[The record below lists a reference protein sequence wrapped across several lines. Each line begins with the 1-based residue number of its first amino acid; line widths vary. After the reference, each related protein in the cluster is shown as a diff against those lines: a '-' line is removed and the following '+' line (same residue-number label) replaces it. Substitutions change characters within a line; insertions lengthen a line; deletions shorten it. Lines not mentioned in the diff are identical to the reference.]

1 MDGMFGMNRR
11 EMLTAAGAALVG
23 MGIRPFGARAQGD
36 DAQGGGAKI
45 FRAGAF
51 AQDITPEYFPIA
63 VNGGFTP
70 RYAEKALDP
79 LHARCLAL
87 DDGSGQIAMAV
98 VDSCVLDRGLM
109 DEAKQIASRLTGIP
123 AGRIFISA
131 THTHSAPASVSVL
144 GTDREQR
151 YCDWLPG
158 KIAEGI
164 LKAKERMEPAQVGW
178 AIESLPDVVK
188 SRRWIARP
196 DCIKQDPFGEFTTRA
211 TMHPGYRNPDW
222 EEPSGPMNPELS
234 VLAVRRPD
242 GSPLALLGSFSIHYV
257 GSGVLSADYFGAF
270 AKRVAAL
277 LAAGDR
283 GSSFVGILANGVSGD
298 AYLKDY
304 TREQPEKFDMHSIA
318 EVVAQAACK
327 AYHNIRWQAWT
338 PLDVRE
344 AELELKVRE
353 PKVEWA
359 KKTMAEIAAGRV
371 KANSQTGAYAREQL
385 LLADLP
391 RTVSLKLQALRVG
404 TLAMVGIPCEVFA
417 ITGLRIADASP
428 FEHTF
433 TVMLANGY
441 NGYLPPPEQMVMGG
455 YTTWLARSS
464 YLETEAEPKIVAQV
478 GKLLSGLAG
487 GAPAKRAPKPAA
499 PYAAAVMASAPLVYW
514 RLDELAGPQ
523 AVNAVDGRPLGS
535 FGMPTAYHMPGARA
549 PEFPGLGAENRVP
562 HFVGQ
567 PLSAAVAGLGGS
579 YSVELWFYN
588 CMPCDARA
596 VTGYLF
602 SRGGGDRLAIGGT
615 ARAPGRLV
623 FQIGEDPGQ
632 AVSGKTE
639 VPLRNW
645 KAKESWH
652 HVVFVRDGR
661 KVRVYLDGRPEPE
674 LTADTALPEASAD
687 LWIGGEGNGEM
698 GFEGRMDEVAVF
710 GRALGVEE
718 IARHYRAAL

>member
-1 MDGMFGMNRR
+1 MRRR
-11 EMLTAAGAALVG
+11 ELLTAAGAALMG
-23 MGIRPFGARAQGD
+23 MGIRPFGAYAQG
-36 DAQGGGAKI
+36 DAQGGKGAKV

-63 VNGGFTP
+63 VNGGFSP

-79 LHARCLAL
+79 LHARCLVL
-87 DDGSGQIAMAV
+87 DDGAGQIVMAV
-98 VDSCVLDRGLM
+98 VDSCVLDREIM
-109 DEAKQIASRLTGIP
+109 DETKQIASRLTGIP
-123 AGRIFISA
+123 ASRIFISA
-131 THTHSAPASVSVL
+131 THTHSAPATVSLL

-151 YCDWLPG
+151 YRDWLPG

-164 LKAKERMEPAQVGW
+164 LKAKERLEPAQVGW
-178 AIESLPDVVK
+178 AVESLPDVVK

-196 DCIKQDPFGEFTTRA
+196 DRIKQDPFGEFTTRA

-270 AKRVAAL
+270 AGRVAAL
-277 LAAGDR
+277 LTTGGSDR
-283 GSSFVGILANGVSGD
+283 SFVGILANGVSGD

-327 AYHNIRWQAWT
+327 AYHNIRWLDWV

-344 AELELKVRE
+344 SELELKVRE

-359 KKTMAEIAAGRV
+359 KKTMAEVDAGRV
-371 KANSQTGAYAREQL
+371 KANSQTGVYAREQL
-385 LLADLP
+385 LLAELP

-404 TLAMVGIPCEVFA
+404 SLALVGIPCEVFA

-464 YLETEAEPKIVAQV
+464 YLEVEAEPKIVAAV
-478 GKLLSGLAG
+478 GKLLTGLGAG
-487 GAPAKRAPKPAA
+487 MVAKRAPEQVA
-499 PYAAAVMASAPLVYW
+499 PYAAAVMASKPLVYW
-514 RLDELAGPQ
+514 RMDELAGPQ
-523 AVNAVDGRPLGS
+523 AVNAVNGRPLGN
-535 FGMPTAYHMPGARA
+535 FGMPTAYYMPGAQA
-549 PEFPGLGAENRVP
+549 PDFPGLGAENRVP

-567 PLSAAVAGLGGS
+567 PFSAAVAGLGGS
-579 YSVELWFYN
+579 YSVEFWFYN
-588 CMPCDARA
+588 CMPCDARD

-602 SRGGGDRLAIGGT
+602 SRGGGDSLAIGGT
-615 ARAPGRLV
+615 ARTPGRLV
-623 FQIGEDPGQ
+623 FQTGDEPGQ

-652 HVVFVRDGR
+652 HVAFVRDGK

-674 LTADTALPEASAD
+674 LTAETALPEASPN
-687 LWIGGEGNGEM
+687 LWIGGTGDGKM

-710 GRALGVEE
+710 NRALGADE
-718 IARHYRAAL
+718 IERHYRAAL